1 MSIVDTRSKSHW
13 DDVHAQI
20 LLCNLVPID
29 NRNDFRFDL
38 CRIDYRRLDHA
49 RKDKSMVPA
58 PELLKTVTIPTDI
71 IEEEWATVRIYELAG
86 NIFGMLAW
94 PSPRDIDEERKQR
107 LEHYA
112 VELYKEE
119 RNERFKTLG

>member
-1 MSIVDTRSKSHW
+1 
-13 DDVHAQI
+13 
-20 LLCNLVPID
+20 
-29 NRNDFRFDL
+29 
-38 CRIDYRRLDHA
+38 
-49 RKDKSMVPA
+49 MVPT

-112 VELYKEE
+112 VELYREE
-119 RNERFKTLG
+119 RNERLTTLG